1 MMSLGRLST
10 QVETRKIKVN
20 IIVNIYIYIYN
31 SSIFHLYNNKKK
43 RNLYENFRA
52 LHKSYTGSTLI
63 SNFVTML

>member
-1 MMSLGRLST
+1 MSLGRLST

-20 IIVNIYIYIYN
+20 IIENIYIYN

-52 LHKSYTGSTLI
+52 LHKSYTGSI
-63 SNFVTML
+63 SYQIL

>member
-20 IIVNIYIYIYN
+20 IIVNIYIYN

-63 SNFVTML
+63 SNFITML

>member
-20 IIVNIYIYIYN
+20 IIVNIYIYI
-31 SSIFHLYNNKKK
+31 ILPFFTCTIIKKK

-63 SNFVTML
+63 SNFITML

>member
-1 MMSLGRLST
+1 MMSLVRLST

-20 IIVNIYIYIYN
+20 IIVNIYIYN

-43 RNLYENFRA
+43 RNLHENFRA

-63 SNFVTML
+63 SNFITML

>member
-20 IIVNIYIYIYN
+20 IIVNIYIYN

-52 LHKSYTGSTLI
+52 LHKSYTGSTLV
-63 SNFVTML
+63 SNFITML

>member
-1 MMSLGRLST
+1 MMSLVRLST

-20 IIVNIYIYIYN
+20 IIVNIYIYN

-63 SNFVTML
+63 SNFITML

>member
-1 MMSLGRLST
+1 MSLGRLST

-20 IIVNIYIYIYN
+20 IIVNIYIYN

-63 SNFVTML
+63 SNFITML